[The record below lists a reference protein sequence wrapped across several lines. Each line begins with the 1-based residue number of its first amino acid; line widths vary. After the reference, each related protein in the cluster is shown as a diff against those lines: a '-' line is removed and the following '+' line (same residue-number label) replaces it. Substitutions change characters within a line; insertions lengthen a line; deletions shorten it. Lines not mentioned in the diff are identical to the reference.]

1 MGLIQFADRSRLSH
15 SMTLAETVASPDW
28 SGSDRCKERQLATLM
43 ARLRWAILRPPATG
57 ERFHAI
63 FLDHRASIVGDSPVI
78 IGKTGTLSLKMR
90 DLFTH
95 ALSADAKGM
104 ILAHN
109 HPSGDCRPSEKDINA
124 TRRIS
129 EVANA
134 LDIALI
140 DHLIFTNTA
149 VFSMRA
155 GDTL

>member
-1 MGLIQFADRSRLSH
+1 MMHFR
-15 SMTLAETVASPDW
+15 LAERPSAPENGI
-28 SGSDRCKERQLATLM
+28 SGGIGGEIVRSSFDPCKERQLEMLM

-57 ERFHAI
+57 ERFHAV
-63 FLDHRASIVGDSPVI
+63 FLDDYASIVGDSPI
-78 IGKTGTLSLKMR
+78 ITGKTGTLSLRMR
-90 DLFTH
+90 DLFAH
-95 ALSADAKGM
+95 AFSANAKGM

-109 HPSGDCRPSEKDINA
+109 HPSGDCRPSEKDIHA

-155 GDTL
+155 GDKL